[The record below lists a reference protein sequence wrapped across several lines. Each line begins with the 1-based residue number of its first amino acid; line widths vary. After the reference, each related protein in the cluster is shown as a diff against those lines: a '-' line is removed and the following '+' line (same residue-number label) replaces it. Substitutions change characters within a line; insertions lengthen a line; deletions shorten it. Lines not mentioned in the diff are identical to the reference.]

1 MKALANNIY
10 RLLCGGEDAPAPVEK
25 APVRDDGESVY
36 DAFRVEEEEDDLVS
50 ALKDTSI
57 VAGGGVDLA
66 EIDDS
71 PVDAPAAITA
81 EIPSPANDP
90 TPTVVIPAVTED
102 ETTADVEQIT
112 MDIDEDDDSFVTPDL
127 SAFTDQSISSDTII
141 MDTPASSTA
150 DPVPDPEEEEFT
162 EFTFNDL
169 PRRKEKS
176 VGGTVLFYS
185 LFILSLPVTLT
196 LFLIGMSL
204 FGILYLVLGVCTGVF
219 FTLIFGTAVA
229 GGLFALSGGMY
240 GANQINIG
248 GGAVGL
254 FELGLAL
261 ILVGVTILA
270 CFLFSMIALKWLPAL
285 LKYLTRFLRFCLDK
299 LLTLIKYLKGRCE
312 QL

>member
-1 MKALANNIY
+1 MNELADIIY
-10 RLLCGGEDAPAPVEK
+10 ENRSRLGLSQQDLADRLGVSRQSVSKWESAQSIPDLEK
-25 APVRDDGESVY
+25 LLRLSELFGVTTDY
-36 DAFRVEEEEDDLVS
+36 L
-50 ALKDTSI
+50 LKD
-57 VAGGGVDLA
+57 DH
-66 EIDDS
+66 
-71 PVDAPAAITA
+71 
-81 EIPSPANDP
+81 
-90 TPTVVIPAVTED
+90 
-102 ETTADVEQIT
+102 
-112 MDIDEDDDSFVTPDL
+112 
-127 SAFTDQSISSDTII
+127 
-141 MDTPASSTA
+141 
-150 DPVPDPEEEEFT
+150 EEEEFT

-261 ILVGVTILA
+261 IIVGVTILA